1 MFVVVIIIILWSS
14 PKSENFLSWKNP
26 TPPPFLFFF
35 SCNAPLGVTRWLHSK
50 STCVALTP
58 LGRLQVCTKN
68 RHACRFRKHGTN
80 LTIFHQEF
88 PIFPSIPCERQPLSI
103 AGSDHLRINTKKSAK
118 FTMNVQNDSN
128 GQRSNF
134 THSFMMNSSYSHP
147 SQDDLTDVL
156 DPIDCDLIFECLG
169 HVNSEMGSEYE
180 PMQTTLP
187 TANNGRS
194 ARSPT
199 KKSTR
204 IPSSP
209 KEKSSA
215 TPRASRPKSISI
227 AMDPSSSSFSYPQN
241 TTATSQEHSSC
252 RSQ

>member
-1 MFVVVIIIILWSS
+1 
-14 PKSENFLSWKNP
+14 
-26 TPPPFLFFF
+26 
-35 SCNAPLGVTRWLHSK
+35 
-50 STCVALTP
+50 
-58 LGRLQVCTKN
+58 
-68 RHACRFRKHGTN
+68 
-80 LTIFHQEF
+80 
-88 PIFPSIPCERQPLSI
+88 
-103 AGSDHLRINTKKSAK
+103 
-118 FTMNVQNDSN
+118 MNVQNDSN

-180 PMQTTLP
+180 PMQSTLP

-241 TTATSQEHSSC
+241 TTATSQEHSSYDDDEGSMDDC
-252 RSQ
+252 ESEKNESSKLSLKNSQLEASKDRRR